1 MTNSESNFVKIIKEI
16 CEEEQIS
23 LTSYSYD
30 WIFELARDRKIR
42 YILGYQFGLNT
53 ASVNS
58 ICCDKAAASEIMTAH
73 GIPNIEHRLYA
84 SPGEQKFVGKTGC
97 WAQLIELLKER
108 GTLVIKPNDG
118 TGGDRVFKVS
128 SAYELETAVHTI
140 YEKSGYLAACPFYDI
155 ENEYRTIV
163 LDGIARLVYVK
174 RRPHMTGDGMS
185 TVAELLIR
193 HLEKQSNL
201 NGDDIPALGAADRV
215 PEKGEEILL
224 GWKHNL
230 GLGARAELLPEG
242 PVKHEI
248 EHIVADVTRCLG
260 VRFASID
267 VAETS
272 EGLKVLEINSGVM
285 MENFAG
291 QDAQSRETA
300 KSIYRDAIRLMFA

>member
-1 MTNSESNFVKIIKEI
+1 MTNSESNFVRIIREI

-23 LTSYSYD
+23 LQSYSFD
-30 WIFELARDRKIR
+30 WIFELQKHGKVR

-73 GIPNIEHRLYA
+73 GIPNIEHRLFA

-97 WAQLIELLKER
+97 WSSLIRFLEEK

-140 YEKSGYLAACPFYDI
+140 YERSGYISASPFYDI
-155 ENEYRTIV
+155 ENEYRTIM
-163 LDGIARLVYVK
+163 LDGDARLVYVK
-174 RRPHMTGDGMS
+174 RRPHLTGDGVS
-185 TVAELLIR
+185 TVAELIVR
-193 HLEKQSNL
+193 HLTEQESISTSDVTIP
-201 NGDDIPALGAADRV
+201 GRADRIPA
-215 PEKGEEILL
+215 KGEQILL

-230 GLGARAELLPEG
+230 GLGARAELLEDG
-242 PVKHEI
+242 PLKKDI
-248 EHIVADVTRCLG
+248 ETIVAEVARCLG

-267 VAETS
+267 IAETG

-291 QDAQSRETA
+291 QDAKSREIA
-300 KSIYRDAIRLMFA
+300 KSIYRDAIRLMFE

>member
-23 LTSYSYD
+23 LTSYSFD
-30 WIFELARDRKIR
+30 WIFELSKNGKIR

-58 ICCDKAAASEIMTAH
+58 ICCDKAAASEIMSAH
-73 GIPNIEHRLYA
+73 GIPNIEHWLYA

-97 WAQLIELLKER
+97 WAQLIELLRKE

-128 SAYELETAVHTI
+128 NAYELESAVHTI
-140 YEKSGYLAACPFYDI
+140 FEKSGYLAASPYYEI
-155 ENEYRTIV
+155 ENEYRTIM
-163 LDGIARLVYVK
+163 LDGTARLVYVK
-174 RRPHMTGDGMS
+174 KRPHLTGDGIS
-185 TVAELLIR
+185 TAYELLVR
-193 HLEKQSNL
+193 NMSGREL
-201 NGDDIPALGAADRV
+201 NPAEMPMLGSADRI
-215 PEKGEEILL
+215 PEKGEQILL

-230 GLGARAELLPEG
+230 GLGARAELLSEG
-242 PVKHEI
+242 PLKKEI
-248 EHIVADVTRCLG
+248 EDIVAKVARCLG

-267 VAETS
+267 VALTH
-272 EGLKVLEINSGVM
+272 EGMKVLEINSGVM

-291 QDAQSRETA
+291 QDSSSREIA
-300 KSIYRDAIRLMFA
+300 KSIYKDAIRLMFV

>member
-30 WIFELARDRKIR
+30 WIFELARDGKIR

-73 GIPNIEHRLYA
+73 GIPNIEHRLFA

-97 WAQLIELLKER
+97 WASLIDLLNRK

-140 YEKSGYLAACPFYDI
+140 FEKSGYIAASPFYDI
-155 ENEYRTIV
+155 ENEYRTIM
-163 LDGIARLVYVK
+163 LDGVARLVYVK
-174 RRPHMTGDGMS
+174 KRPHLTGDGTS
-185 TVAELLIR
+185 TLAELIVR
-193 HLEKQSNL
+193 HLAGSSIHAESIPPL
-201 NGDDIPALGAADRV
+201 GPGDRIPA
-215 PEKGEEILL
+215 KGEKILL

-230 GLGARAELLPEG
+230 GLGAKAELLEEG
-242 PVKHEI
+242 PIRKEI
-248 EHIVADVTRCLG
+248 ETIVAEVAQCLG

-267 VAETS
+267 VALTN
-272 EGLKVLEINSGVM
+272 EGMKVLEINSGVM

-291 QDAQSRETA
+291 QDAESREIA

>member
-16 CEEEQIS
+16 CEEERIS
-23 LTSYSYD
+23 LRSYSFD
-30 WIFELARDRKIR
+30 WIFELAKDGKIR
-42 YILGYQFGLNT
+42 YILGYQFGLNS

-73 GIPNIEHRLYA
+73 GIPNIEHRLFA

-97 WAQLIELLKER
+97 WTQLLTMLKEK

-128 SAYELETAVHTI
+128 NAFELETAVHTI
-140 YEKSGYLAACPFYDI
+140 YEKSGYLAASPFYDI
-155 ENEYRTIV
+155 ENEYRTIM
-163 LDGIARLVYVK
+163 LDGCARLVYVK
-174 RRPHMTGDGMS
+174 ERPHLTGDGKS

-193 HLEKQSNL
+193 HLSGRNIHPEDMSVP
-201 NGDDIPALGAADRV
+201 GPADRIPA
-215 PEKGEEILL
+215 KGERILL

-230 GLGARAELLPEG
+230 GLGARAEILNEG
-242 PVKHEI
+242 PLKDEI
-248 EHIVADVTRCLG
+248 ENIVTEVARCLG
-260 VRFASID
+260 VRFASVD
-267 VAETS
+267 VALTS
-272 EGLKVLEINSGVM
+272 EGMKILEINSGVM

-291 QDAQSRETA
+291 QDAASREIA

>member
-23 LTSYSYD
+23 LKSYSFD
-30 WIFELARDRKIR
+30 WIFELAKNDRIR

-73 GIPNIEHRLYA
+73 GIPNIEHRLFA

-97 WAQLIELLKER
+97 WAQLIKLLQEK

-128 SAYELETAVHTI
+128 NAYELETAVHKVF
-140 YEKSGYLAACPFYDI
+140 EKSGYLAASPFYDI
-155 ENEYRTIV
+155 ENEYRTIM
-163 LDGIARLVYVK
+163 LDGAARLVYVK
-174 RRPHMTGDGMS
+174 RRPHLTGDGTS
-185 TVAELLIR
+185 TVAELFIR
-193 HLEKQSNL
+193 HVSGSNL
-201 NGDDIPALGAADRV
+201 NTEDIPDLGRADRI
-215 PEKGEEILL
+215 PAKGERILL

-230 GLGARAELLPEG
+230 GLGARAELLEDG
-242 PVKHEI
+242 PLKKEI
-248 EHIVADVTRCLG
+248 EDIVAAVAICLG

-267 VAETS
+267 VALTN

-291 QDAQSRETA
+291 QDETSREIA
-300 KSIYRDAIRLMFA
+300 KSIYRDAIRLMFV

>member
-23 LTSYSYD
+23 LKSYSFD
-30 WIFELARDRKIR
+30 WIFELAKNGRIR

-73 GIPNIEHRLYA
+73 GIPNIEHRLFA

-97 WAQLIELLKER
+97 WAQLIKLLQEK

-128 SAYELETAVHTI
+128 NAYELETAVHKVF
-140 YEKSGYLAACPFYDI
+140 EKSGYLAASPFYDI
-155 ENEYRTIV
+155 ENEYRTIM
-163 LDGIARLVYVK
+163 LDGAARLVYVK
-174 RRPHMTGDGMS
+174 RRPHLTGDGTS
-185 TVAELLIR
+185 TVAELFIR
-193 HLEKQSNL
+193 HVSGSNL
-201 NGDDIPALGAADRV
+201 NTEDIPNLGWADRI
-215 PEKGEEILL
+215 PAKGERILL

-230 GLGARAELLPEG
+230 GLGARAELLEDG
-242 PVKHEI
+242 PLKKEI
-248 EHIVADVTRCLG
+248 EDIVAAVAICLG

-267 VAETS
+267 VALTN

-291 QDAQSRETA
+291 QDETSREIA

>member
-23 LTSYSYD
+23 LKSYSFD
-30 WIFELARDRKIR
+30 WIFELAKNGRIR

-73 GIPNIEHRLYA
+73 GIPNIEHRLFA

-97 WAQLIELLKER
+97 WAQLIKLLQEK

-128 SAYELETAVHTI
+128 NAYELETAVHKVF
-140 YEKSGYLAACPFYDI
+140 EKSGYLAASPFYDI
-155 ENEYRTIV
+155 ENEYRTIM
-163 LDGIARLVYVK
+163 LDGAARLVYVK
-174 RRPHMTGDGMS
+174 RRPHLTGDGTS
-185 TVAELLIR
+185 TVAELFIR
-193 HLEKQSNL
+193 HVSGSNL
-201 NGDDIPALGAADRV
+201 NTEDIPDLGRADRI
-215 PEKGEEILL
+215 PAKGERILL

-230 GLGARAELLPEG
+230 GLGARAELLEDDPL
-242 PVKHEI
+242 KKEI
-248 EHIVADVTRCLG
+248 EDIVAAVAICLG

-267 VAETS
+267 VALTN

-291 QDAQSRETA
+291 QDETSREIA
-300 KSIYRDAIRLMFA
+300 KSIYRDAIRLMFV

>member
-1 MTNSESNFVKIIKEI
+1 MEKSIIF
-16 CEEEQIS
+16 S
-23 LTSYSYD
+23 
-30 WIFELARDRKIR
+30 A
-42 YILGYQFGLNT
+42 
-53 ASVNS
+53 
-58 ICCDKAAASEIMTAH
+58 
-73 GIPNIEHRLYA
+73 PNIEHRLFA
-84 SPGEQKFVGKTGC
+84 SPHEQKFVGKTGC
-97 WAQLIELLKER
+97 WAQLMKLLKDC

-128 SAYELETAVHTI
+128 SVYELETAVHTI
-140 YEKSGYLAACPFYDI
+140 YEKSGYLAASPFYEI
-155 ENEYRTIV
+155 ANEYRTIV
-163 LDGIARLVYVK
+163 LDGVARLIYVK
-174 RRPHMTGDGMS
+174 RRPHITGDGMS
-185 TVAELLIR
+185 TVAELLVR
-193 HLEKQSNL
+193 HLEGQSNV
-201 NGDDIPALGAADRV
+201 NDIPALSAADRV

-230 GLGARAELLPEG
+230 GLGARAELLQEG

>member
-1 MTNSESNFVKIIKEI
+1 MTNSESNFVRIIKEI

-23 LTSYSYD
+23 LKSYSFD
-30 WIFELARDRKIR
+30 WIFELAKNGTIR

-73 GIPNIEHRLYA
+73 GIPNIEHRLFA

-97 WAQLIELLKER
+97 WAQLIEFLKEK
-108 GTLVIKPNDG
+108 GTLVLKPNDG
-118 TGGDRVFKVS
+118 TGGDRVFRVS

-140 YEKSGYLAACPFYDI
+140 FEKSGYLAASPFYDI
-155 ENEYRTIV
+155 ENEYRTIM
-163 LDGIARLVYVK
+163 LDGIARLVHVK
-174 RRPHMTGDGMS
+174 KRPHLTGDGTS
-185 TVAELLIR
+185 TVLELLVR
-193 HLEKQSNL
+193 RLAGSNL
-201 NGDDIPALGAADRV
+201 YAEDIPVLGRADRI
-215 PEKGEEILL
+215 PAKGERILL

-230 GLGARAELLPEG
+230 GLGARAELLADG
-242 PVKHEI
+242 PLKKEI
-248 EHIVADVTRCLG
+248 EKIVAEVARCLG

-267 VAETS
+267 VALTN

-291 QDAQSRETA
+291 QDKECREIA
-300 KSIYRDAIRLMFA
+300 KSIYRDAIRLMFV

>member
-23 LTSYSYD
+23 LKSYSFD
-30 WIFELARDRKIR
+30 WIFELAKNGRIR

-73 GIPNIEHRLYA
+73 GIPNIEHRLFA

-97 WAQLIELLKER
+97 WAQLIKLLQEK

-128 SAYELETAVHTI
+128 NAYELETAVHKVF
-140 YEKSGYLAACPFYDI
+140 EKSGYLAASPFYDI
-155 ENEYRTIV
+155 ENEYRTIM
-163 LDGIARLVYVK
+163 LDGAARLVYVK
-174 RRPHMTGDGMS
+174 RRPHLTGDGTS
-185 TVAELLIR
+185 TVAELFIR
-193 HLEKQSNL
+193 HVSGSNL
-201 NGDDIPALGAADRV
+201 NTEDNPDLGRADRIPA
-215 PEKGEEILL
+215 KGERILL

-230 GLGARAELLPEG
+230 GLGARAELLEDG
-242 PVKHEI
+242 PLKKEI
-248 EHIVADVTRCLG
+248 EDIVAAVAICLG

-267 VAETS
+267 VALTN

-291 QDAQSRETA
+291 QDETSREIA
-300 KSIYRDAIRLMFA
+300 KSIYRDAIRLMFV

>member
-1 MTNSESNFVKIIKEI
+1 MTNSESNFVRIIKEI

-23 LTSYSYD
+23 LKSYSFD
-30 WIFELARDRKIR
+30 WIFELAKNGRIR

-73 GIPNIEHRLYA
+73 GIPNIEHRLFA

-97 WAQLIELLKER
+97 WAQLIKLLQEK

-128 SAYELETAVHTI
+128 NAYELETAVHTVF
-140 YEKSGYLAACPFYDI
+140 EKSGYLAASPFYEI
-155 ENEYRTIV
+155 ENEYRTIM
-163 LDGIARLVYVK
+163 LDGAARLVYVK
-174 RRPHMTGDGMS
+174 RRPHLTGDGTS
-185 TVAELLIR
+185 TVAELFIR
-193 HLEKQSNL
+193 HVSGSNL
-201 NGDDIPALGAADRV
+201 NTEDIPDLGRADRI
-215 PEKGEEILL
+215 PAKGEKILL

-230 GLGARAELLPEG
+230 GLGAKAELLEDG
-242 PVKHEI
+242 PLKKEI
-248 EHIVADVTRCLG
+248 EDIVAEVANCLG

-267 VAETS
+267 VALTN
-272 EGLKVLEINSGVM
+272 EGMKVLEINSGVM

-291 QDAQSRETA
+291 QDETSREIA
-300 KSIYRDAIRLMFA
+300 KSIYRDAIRLMFV

>member
-30 WIFELARDRKIR
+30 WIFELARDGKIR

-97 WAQLIELLKER
+97 WAQLIKLLKDR

-118 TGGDRVFKVS
+118 TGGDRVFRVS

-140 YEKSGYLAACPFYDI
+140 FEKSGYLAACPFYEI
-155 ENEYRTIV
+155 ENEYRTIM
-163 LDGIARLVYVK
+163 LDGVARLVYAK
-174 RRPHMTGDGMS
+174 KRPHITGDGVS
-185 TVAELLIR
+185 TLAELMIR
-193 HLEKQSNL
+193 HLSGQANL
-201 NGDDIPALGAADRV
+201 NADDIPALGAADRI

-230 GLGARAELLPEG
+230 GLGARAEILPEG

-248 EHIVADVTRCLG
+248 ERIVADVTRCLG

-267 VAETS
+267 VAETT

-291 QDAQSRETA
+291 QDARSRDIA

>member
-16 CEEEQIS
+16 CTEEQIH
-23 LTSYSYD
+23 LTSYSFD
-30 WIFELARDRKIR
+30 WIFELEKEGKIN
-42 YILGYQFGLNT
+42 YILGYQFGLNS

-73 GIPNIEHRLYA
+73 GIPNIEHWLFA

-97 WAQLIELLKER
+97 WAQLTELLKDR

-118 TGGDRVFKVS
+118 TGGDRVFRVS

-140 YEKSGYLAACPFYDI
+140 YEKSGYLAACPFYEI
-155 ENEYRTIV
+155 ENEYRTIM
-163 LDGIARLVYVK
+163 LDGAARLVYVK
-174 RRPHMTGDGMS
+174 RRPHITGDGVRS
-185 TVAELLIR
+185 VAELMIR
-193 HLEKQSNL
+193 HLGWQTNL
-201 NGDDIPALGAADRV
+201 HAEDIPALGAADRI
-215 PEKGEEILL
+215 PAKGEKILL

-230 GLGARAELLPEG
+230 GLGARAEILPEG
-242 PVKHEI
+242 PVKQEI
-248 EHIVADVTRCLG
+248 ERIVADVTLCLG

-267 VAETS
+267 VAETA

-291 QDAQSRETA
+291 QDAQSREIA